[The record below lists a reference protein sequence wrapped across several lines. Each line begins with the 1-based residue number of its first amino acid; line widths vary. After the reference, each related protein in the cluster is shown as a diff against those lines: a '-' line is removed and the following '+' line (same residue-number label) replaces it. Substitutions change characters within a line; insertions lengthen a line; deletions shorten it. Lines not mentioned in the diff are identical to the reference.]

1 MSLEEFESIQKW
13 ISEVE
18 SLKRAIIS
26 GRRKSHSPK
35 YERID
40 IRPVK
45 IKEELLLQLVFHDG
59 KQDLTKNFS
68 PSDLDIPAILDEGY
82 ANILIERL
90 DETLTIRITK
100 QGALQIHRSK
110 NSDTKRVEVEHDR
123 KKERALPISDEIFK
137 ALGIASLSGELI
149 PRQADKYRQVD
160 DFLKIIDSSLDQ
172 LAEKEIQVV
181 DLGCGNAYLTFA
193 VHRYLSLKGKAVR
206 VVGVDNKP
214 ESRARNATIAKDLGI
229 SNQIEFIASDIAN
242 YPIKKTDLVI
252 ALHACDTAT
261 DDALAWAIKSEAKV
275 ILVSPCCHHD
285 LNKRIKPAGQEW
297 EPIFRNGIVKERF
310 ADLLTDSLRAE
321 LLRINGY
328 KADIVEFVSID
339 HTPRNLMI
347 RATFTGIA
355 ADRRNYE
362 SLCEQWSINPYLA
375 TLLS

>member
-13 ISEVE
+13 ISEAD

-26 GRRKSHSPK
+26 GRRKSYNPK

-45 IKEELLLQLVFHDG
+45 IKEQLLLQFVFHDG

-68 PSDLDIPAILDEGY
+68 PSELDIATILDEGY
-82 ANILIERL
+82 ANILIERF

-110 NSDTKRVEVEHDR
+110 HSDVKQVEVEHDR

-214 ESRARNATIAKDLGI
+214 ESRARNTSIAKDLGI
-229 SNQIEFIASDIAN
+229 STQIEFIASDIAN
-242 YPIKKTDLVI
+242 YPVNKTDLVI

-285 LNKRIKPAGQEW
+285 LNRRIKPAGQEW
-297 EPIFRNGIVKERF
+297 EPILRNGIVKERF

>member
-1 MSLEEFESIQKW
+1 MSVAEFENVQEW
-13 ISEVE
+13 ISDVR

-26 GRRKSHSPK
+26 GRRKSHNPR

-40 IRPVK
+40 IRPVR
-45 IKEELLLQLVFHDG
+45 IKDQLVLQFVFHDG
-59 KQDLTKNFS
+59 KQDLTKNLL
-68 PSDLDIPAILDEGY
+68 PSQLDIPNILNEGY
-82 ANILIERL
+82 ANILIERV

-100 QGALQIHRSK
+100 QGALQIHRAK
-110 NSDTKRVEVEHDR
+110 SDLLSEVEVAHDR
-123 KKERALPISDEIFK
+123 KKDRALPITDEIFK
-137 ALGIASLSGELI
+137 ALGIASTSGELI

-160 DFLKIIDSSLDQ
+160 DFLKIIDNSLNQ
-172 LAEKEIQVV
+172 LAEKEISVV

-193 VHRYLSLKGKAVR
+193 VYRYLTLKGRDVS

-214 ESRARNATIAKDLGI
+214 ESRVRNTDIAKKLGI
-229 SNQIEFIASDIAN
+229 SSQIEFIASNIEKFPN
-242 YPIKKTDLVI
+242 RKTSLVI

-285 LNKRIKPAGQEW
+285 LNKRIKSAGNNW
-297 EPIFRNGIVKERF
+297 EPLFRNGIIKERF

-375 TLLS
+375 TLLA

>member
-1 MSLEEFESIQKW
+1 MSLEEFENIQKW

-45 IKEELLLQLVFHDG
+45 IKEELLLQFVFHDG

-68 PSDLDIPAILDEGY
+68 PSELDIPALLDEGY

-137 ALGIASLSGELI
+137 SLGIASLSGELI

-214 ESRARNATIAKDLGI
+214 ESRARNTSIAKDLGI
-229 SNQIEFIASDIAN
+229 STQIEFIASDIAN

>member
-1 MSLEEFESIQKW
+1 VSLKEFESIQSW

-26 GRRKSHSPK
+26 GRRKSHNPK

-40 IRPVK
+40 IRPVR
-45 IKEELLLQLVFHDG
+45 IKEELLLQFVFHDG
-59 KQDLTKNFS
+59 KQDLTKNFL
-68 PSDLDIPAILDEGY
+68 PREINIPALLDEGY
-82 ANILIERL
+82 ANILIERI

-110 NSDTKRVEVEHDR
+110 NSDVKQVEVEHDR
-123 KKERALPISDEIFK
+123 KKERALPIEDGVFRV
-137 ALGIASLSGELI
+137 LGITTNSGELI

-172 LAEKEIQVV
+172 LAENEISVV

-193 VHRYLSLKGKAVR
+193 VHRYLSLKGKDVR

-214 ESRARNATIAKDLGI
+214 DSRERNAGITKELGI
-229 SNQIEFIASDIAN
+229 SNQVEFVASDIAK
-242 YPIKKTDLVI
+242 YSVKKTNLVI

-285 LNKRIKPAGQEW
+285 LNKRIKPAGHEW
-297 EPIFRNGIVKERF
+297 EPLFRNGIVKERF

-347 RATFTGIA
+347 RATFSGIA

-375 TLLS
+375 TLLP

>member
-1 MSLEEFESIQKW
+1 VSLKEFESIQSW

-26 GRRKSHSPK
+26 GRRKSHNPK

-40 IRPVK
+40 IRPVR
-45 IKEELLLQLVFHDG
+45 IKEELLLQFVFHDG
-59 KQDLTKNFS
+59 KQDLTKNFL
-68 PSDLDIPAILDEGY
+68 PREINIPALLDEGY
-82 ANILIERL
+82 ANILIERI

-110 NSDTKRVEVEHDR
+110 NSDVKQVEVDHDR
-123 KKERALPISDEIFK
+123 KKERALPIEDGVFRV
-137 ALGIASLSGELI
+137 LGITTNSGELI

-172 LAEKEIQVV
+172 LAENEISVV

-193 VHRYLSLKGKAVR
+193 VHRYLSLKGKDVR

-214 ESRARNATIAKDLGI
+214 DSRERNAGIAKELGI
-229 SNQIEFIASDIAN
+229 SNQVEFVASDIAK
-242 YPIKKTDLVI
+242 YSVKKTNLVI

-285 LNKRIKPAGQEW
+285 LNKRIKPAGHEW
-297 EPIFRNGIVKERF
+297 EPLFRNGIVKERF

-347 RATFTGIA
+347 RATFSGIA

-375 TLLS
+375 TLLP

>member
-1 MSLEEFESIQKW
+1 MATLGMEEVQDLIAD
-13 ISEVE
+13 INC
-18 SLKRAIIS
+18 LNRAIIS
-26 GRRKSHSPK
+26 GRRKSRNPT
-35 YERID
+35 YQRID

-45 IKEELLLQLVFHDG
+45 IKEELLLQFVFHDG

-68 PSDLDIPAILDEGY
+68 PTELNIPALLDEGY
-82 ANILIERL
+82 ANILIERF

-110 NSDTKRVEVEHDR
+110 HSDVKQVEVEHDR

-137 ALGIASLSGELI
+137 SLGIASPSGELI

-160 DFLKIIDSSLDQ
+160 DFLKIIDRCLDQ
-172 LAEKEIQVV
+172 LAEKVISVV

-193 VHRYLSLKGKAVR
+193 VYRYFFLKGKDVK

-214 ESRARNATIAKDLGI
+214 ESRARNARIAKELGV

-242 YPIKKTDLVI
+242 YPVKKTTLVI

-261 DDALAWAIKSEAKV
+261 DDALAWAVKSEAKV

-285 LNKRIKPAGQEW
+285 LNKRIKQAGQEW
-297 EPIFRNGIVKERF
+297 EPVFRNGIVKERF

-347 RATFTGIA
+347 RATFSGIS

-375 TLLS
+375 TLLP

>member
-1 MSLEEFESIQKW
+1 VSLEEFESIQKW
-13 ISEVE
+13 ISEVG

-26 GRRKSHSPK
+26 GRRKSYSPK

-45 IKEELLLQLVFHDG
+45 IKEKLFLQFVFHDG
-59 KQDLTKNFS
+59 KKDLTKNFP
-68 PSDLDIPAILDEGY
+68 PSELDITTLLSDGY
-82 ANILIERL
+82 ANILIDRV

-100 QGALQIHRSK
+100 QGALQIHRAKSAAV
-110 NSDTKRVEVEHDR
+110 NEVEVEHDR
-123 KKERALPISDEIFK
+123 KKERALPISDEVFK
-137 ALGIASLSGELI
+137 ALGIASSSGELI

-160 DFLKIIDSSLDQ
+160 DFLRVIDGSLDQ
-172 LAEKEIQVV
+172 LTEREISVV

-193 VHRYLSLKGKAVR
+193 VHRYLSIKGKDVR

-214 ESRARNATIAKDLGI
+214 ESRSRNTKIAKELGI
-229 SNQIEFIASDIAN
+229 SNQIEFVASDIAEF
-242 YPIKKTDLVI
+242 PVTKTTLVI

-261 DDALAWAIKSEAKV
+261 DDALAWAVKSKAKV

-285 LNKRIKPAGQEW
+285 LNKRIAPAGHEW
-297 EPIFRNGIVKERF
+297 EPLFRNGIVKERF

-321 LLRINGY
+321 LLRIHGY

-347 RATFTGIA
+347 RASYSGISGN
-355 ADRRNYE
+355 RRNYE
-362 SLCEQWSINPYLA
+362 RLCEQWSINPYLA
-375 TLLS
+375 TLLA

>member
-1 MSLEEFESIQKW
+1 
-13 ISEVE
+13 
-18 SLKRAIIS
+18 
-26 GRRKSHSPK
+26 
-35 YERID
+35 
-40 IRPVK
+40 
-45 IKEELLLQLVFHDG
+45 
-59 KQDLTKNFS
+59 
-68 PSDLDIPAILDEGY
+68 
-82 ANILIERL
+82 
-90 DETLTIRITK
+90 
-100 QGALQIHRSK
+100 
-110 NSDTKRVEVEHDR
+110 
-123 KKERALPISDEIFK
+123 EIFK
-137 ALGIASLSGELI
+137 ALGIASSSGELI

-214 ESRARNATIAKDLGI
+214 ESRTRNTSISKSLGK
-229 SNQIEFIASDIAN
+229 STQIEFIASDIAN

>member
-1 MSLEEFESIQKW
+1 MTAKEFESIQSW
-13 ISEVE
+13 IIEVD

-26 GRRKSHSPK
+26 GRRKSYNPK

-45 IKEELLLQLVFHDG
+45 IKEQILLQFVFHDG

-68 PSDLDIPAILDEGY
+68 PSELDIATILDEGY
-82 ANILIERL
+82 ANILIERV

-100 QGALQIHRSK
+100 QGALQIHRAK
-110 NSDTKRVEVEHDR
+110 ANVIKIVVRDHDR
-123 KKERALPISDEIFK
+123 KKERALDISDEVFK
-137 ALGIASLSGELI
+137 ALGIASSSGELI

-172 LAEKEIQVV
+172 LAEKEISVV

-193 VHRYLSLKGKAVR
+193 VHRYLSLKGKVVR

-214 ESRARNATIAKDLGI
+214 ESRARNTSIAKELGI
-229 SNQIEFIASDIAN
+229 SNQIEFIASDIAK
-242 YPIKKTDLVI
+242 YPVKKTTLVI

-285 LNKRIKPAGQEW
+285 LNKRIKPAGKEW

-310 ADLLTDSLRAE
+310 ADLITDSLRAE

-375 TLLS
+375 TLLP

>member
-1 MSLEEFESIQKW
+1 VSLEEFESIQKW
-13 ISEVE
+13 ISEVD

-26 GRRKSHSPK
+26 GRRKAYNPK

-45 IKEELLLQLVFHDG
+45 IKEKLLLQFVFHDG
-59 KQDLTKNFS
+59 KQDITKNFA
-68 PSDLDIPAILDEGY
+68 PSELEIPALIHDGY
-82 ANILIERL
+82 ANVLIERV

-100 QGALQIHRSK
+100 QGALQIHRAKSATVK
-110 NSDTKRVEVEHDR
+110 EVEVEHDR

-137 ALGIASLSGELI
+137 SLGIASSSGELI

-160 DFLKIIDSSLDQ
+160 DFLRIIDSSIDQ
-172 LAEKEIQVV
+172 LTEREISVV

-193 VHRYLSLKGKAVR
+193 VHRYLSVKGKDVR

-214 ESRARNATIAKDLGI
+214 ESRARNTKIAKELGI
-229 SNQIEFIASDIAN
+229 ANQIEFVASDIAK
-242 YPIKKTDLVI
+242 YPVAKTTLVI

-261 DDALAWAIKSEAKV
+261 DDALAWAVKSEAKV

-285 LNKRIKPAGQEW
+285 LNKRIAPAGPEW

-310 ADLLTDSLRAE
+310 ADLITDSLRAE
-321 LLRINGY
+321 LLRIHGY

-347 RATFTGIA
+347 RASYSGIA
-355 ADRRNYE
+355 ADRQNYE
-362 SLCEQWSINPYLA
+362 RLCKQWSINPYLA
-375 TLLS
+375 TLLA

>member
-1 MSLEEFESIQKW
+1 MTAKEFESIQSW
-13 ISEVE
+13 IIEVD

-26 GRRKSHSPK
+26 GRRKSYNPK

-45 IKEELLLQLVFHDG
+45 IKEQILLQFVFHDG
-59 KQDLTKNFS
+59 KQDLTKNFL
-68 PSDLDIPAILDEGY
+68 PSELDIATILDEGY
-82 ANILIERL
+82 ANILIERV

-100 QGALQIHRSK
+100 QGALQIHRAK
-110 NSDTKRVEVEHDR
+110 ANVIKIVVRDHDR
-123 KKERALPISDEIFK
+123 KKERALDISDEVFK
-137 ALGIASLSGELI
+137 ALGIASSSGELI

-160 DFLKIIDSSLDQ
+160 DFLKIIDSPLDQ
-172 LAEKEIQVV
+172 LAEKEISVV

-193 VHRYLSLKGKAVR
+193 VHRYLSLKGKVVR

-214 ESRARNATIAKDLGI
+214 ESRARNTSIAKELGV
-229 SNQIEFIASDIAN
+229 SNQIEFIASDIAK
-242 YPIKKTDLVI
+242 YPVKKTTLVI

-261 DDALAWAIKSEAKV
+261 DDALAWAVKSEAKV

-285 LNKRIKPAGQEW
+285 LNKRIKPAGKEW

-310 ADLLTDSLRAE
+310 ADLITDSLRAE

-375 TLLS
+375 TLLP

>member
-45 IKEELLLQLVFHDG
+45 IREELLLQFVFHDG

-68 PSDLDIPAILDEGY
+68 PSELDIATILDEGY
-82 ANILIERL
+82 ANILIERV

-100 QGALQIHRSK
+100 QGALQIHRSQ
-110 NSDTKRVEVEHDR
+110 NSDVKQVRVEHDR

-137 ALGIASLSGELI
+137 ALGISSSLGELI

-172 LAEKEIQVV
+172 LAEKEISVV
-181 DLGCGNAYLTFA
+181 DLGCGNAYLTLA
-193 VHRYLSLKGKAVR
+193 VHRYLSLEGKVVR

-214 ESRARNATIAKDLGI
+214 ESRARNTSIAKELGI
-229 SNQIEFIASDIAN
+229 SNQIEFIASDIAK
-242 YPIKKTDLVI
+242 YPVKKTTLVI

-285 LNKRIKPAGQEW
+285 LNKRIKPAGKEW

-310 ADLLTDSLRAE
+310 ADLITDSLRAE

-375 TLLS
+375 TLLP

>member
-1 MSLEEFESIQKW
+1 MSLKEFESIQSW

-26 GRRKSHSPK
+26 GRRKSHNPK

-40 IRPVK
+40 IRPVR
-45 IKEELLLQLVFHDG
+45 IKEELLLQFVFHDG

-68 PSDLDIPAILDEGY
+68 PREINIPALLDEGY
-82 ANILIERL
+82 ANILIERI

-110 NSDTKRVEVEHDR
+110 NSDVKQVEVDHDR
-123 KKERALPISDEIFK
+123 KKERALPIEDGVFRV
-137 ALGIASLSGELI
+137 LGITTNSGELI

-172 LAEKEIQVV
+172 LAENEISVV

-193 VHRYLSLKGKAVR
+193 VHRYLSLKGKDVR

-214 ESRARNATIAKDLGI
+214 DSRERNAGIAKELGI
-229 SNQIEFIASDIAN
+229 SNQVEFVASDIAK
-242 YPIKKTDLVI
+242 YSVKKTNLVI

-285 LNKRIKPAGQEW
+285 LNKRIKPAGHEW
-297 EPIFRNGIVKERF
+297 EPLFRNGIVKERF

-347 RATFTGIA
+347 RANFSGIA

-375 TLLS
+375 TLLP

>member
-1 MSLEEFESIQKW
+1 MSLKEFESIQSW

-26 GRRKSHSPK
+26 GRRKSHNPK

-40 IRPVK
+40 IRPVR
-45 IKEELLLQLVFHDG
+45 IKEELLLQFVFHDG
-59 KQDLTKNFS
+59 KQDLTKNFL
-68 PSDLDIPAILDEGY
+68 PREINIPALLDEGY
-82 ANILIERL
+82 ANILIERI

-110 NSDTKRVEVEHDR
+110 NSDVKQVEVDHDR
-123 KKERALPISDEIFK
+123 KKERALPIEDGVFRV
-137 ALGIASLSGELI
+137 LGITTNSGELI

-172 LAEKEIQVV
+172 LAENEISVV

-193 VHRYLSLKGKAVR
+193 VHRYLSLKGKDVR

-214 ESRARNATIAKDLGI
+214 DSRERNAGIAKELGI
-229 SNQIEFIASDIAN
+229 SNQVEFVASDIAK
-242 YPIKKTDLVI
+242 YSVKKTNLVI

-285 LNKRIKPAGQEW
+285 LNKRIKPAGHEW
-297 EPIFRNGIVKERF
+297 EPLFRNGIVKERF

-347 RATFTGIA
+347 RANFSGIA

-375 TLLS
+375 TLLP

>member
-1 MSLEEFESIQKW
+1 MSVAEFENVQEW
-13 ISEVE
+13 ISDVR

-26 GRRKSHSPK
+26 GRRKSHNPR

-40 IRPVK
+40 IRPVR
-45 IKEELLLQLVFHDG
+45 IKEQLVLQFVFHDG
-59 KQDLTKNFS
+59 KQDLTKNLL
-68 PSDLDIPAILDEGY
+68 PSQLDIPNILNEGY
-82 ANILIERL
+82 ANILIERV

-100 QGALQIHRSK
+100 QGALQIHRAK
-110 NSDTKRVEVEHDR
+110 SDLVSEVEVAHDR
-123 KKERALPISDEIFK
+123 KKDRALPITDEIFK
-137 ALGIASLSGELI
+137 ALGIASTSGELI

-160 DFLKIIDSSLDQ
+160 DFLKIIDNSLNQ
-172 LAEKEIQVV
+172 LSEKEVSVV

-193 VHRYLSLKGKAVR
+193 VHRYLTLKGRDVS

-214 ESRARNATIAKDLGI
+214 ESRVRNTDIAKKLGI
-229 SNQIEFIASDIAN
+229 SNQIEFIASDIEKFPN
-242 YPIKKTDLVI
+242 RKTSLVI

-261 DDALAWAIKSEAKV
+261 DDALAWAVKSEAKV

-285 LNKRIKPAGQEW
+285 LNKRIKSAGNNW
-297 EPIFRNGIVKERF
+297 EPLFRNGIIKERF

>member
-1 MSLEEFESIQKW
+1 MSVAEFENVQEW
-13 ISEVE
+13 ISDVR

-26 GRRKSHSPK
+26 GRRKSHNPR

-40 IRPVK
+40 IRPVR
-45 IKEELLLQLVFHDG
+45 IKEQLVLQFVFHDG
-59 KQDLTKNFS
+59 RQDLTKNLL
-68 PSDLDIPAILDEGY
+68 PSQLDIPNILNEGY
-82 ANILIERL
+82 ANILIERV

-100 QGALQIHRSK
+100 QGALQIHRAK
-110 NSDTKRVEVEHDR
+110 SDLVSEVEVAHDR
-123 KKERALPISDEIFK
+123 KKDRALPITDEIFK
-137 ALGIASLSGELI
+137 ALGIASTSGELI

-160 DFLKIIDSSLDQ
+160 EFLKIIDNSLNQ
-172 LAEKEIQVV
+172 LAEKEISVV

-193 VHRYLSLKGKAVR
+193 VHRYLTLKGRDVN

-214 ESRARNATIAKDLGI
+214 ESRVRNTDIAKKLGI
-229 SNQIEFIASDIAN
+229 SNQIEFIASDIEKFPN
-242 YPIKKTDLVI
+242 RKTSLVI

-261 DDALAWAIKSEAKV
+261 DDALAWAVKSEAKV

-285 LNKRIKPAGQEW
+285 LNKRIKSAGNNW
-297 EPIFRNGIVKERF
+297 EPLFRNGIIKERF

-347 RATFTGIA
+347 RANFTGIA

>member
-1 MSLEEFESIQKW
+1 VSLEEFENIQKW

-45 IKEELLLQLVFHDG
+45 IKEELFLQFVFHDG

-68 PSDLDIPAILDEGY
+68 PSELNIPALLNEGY

-206 VVGVDNKP
+206 VVGVDNKE
-214 ESRARNATIAKDLGI
+214 ESRARNTSIAKDLGI
-229 SNQIEFIASDIAN
+229 STQIEFIASDIAN
-242 YPIKKTDLVI
+242 YPVNKTDLVI

-285 LNKRIKPAGQEW
+285 LNRRIKPAGQEW

>member
-1 MSLEEFESIQKW
+1 MSLEEFQSIQEW
-13 ISEVE
+13 ISGVD

-26 GRRKSHSPK
+26 GRRKSHNPR

-45 IKEELLLQLVFHDG
+45 IKEQLLLQFVFHDG
-59 KQDLTKNFS
+59 KQDLTKNLL
-68 PSDLDIPAILDEGY
+68 PSELDIPALLNEGY
-82 ANILIERL
+82 ANILIERV
-90 DETLTIRITK
+90 DETLTIRVTK
-100 QGALQIHRSK
+100 QGALQIHRAK
-110 NSDTKRVEVEHDR
+110 SDEVKEVEVDHDR
-123 KKERALPISDEIFK
+123 KKERALPITDEIFK

-160 DFLKIIDSSLDQ
+160 DFLKIIESSLDQ
-172 LAEKEIQVV
+172 LAEKNIDVV

-193 VHRYLSLKGKAVR
+193 VHRFLSLKGKDVR

-214 ESRARNATIAKDLGI
+214 ESRARNAGIAKELGI
-229 SNQIEFIASDIAN
+229 ANQIEFIASDIAK
-242 YPIKKTDLVI
+242 YLVKKTTLVI

-285 LNKRIKPAGQEW
+285 LNKRIKPAGNEW
-297 EPIFRNGIVKERF
+297 EPLFRNGIVKERF

-347 RATFTGIA
+347 RATFSGIA

-375 TLLS
+375 TLLT

>member
-1 MSLEEFESIQKW
+1 VSLEEFENIQKW

-45 IKEELLLQLVFHDG
+45 IKEELFLQFVFHDG

-68 PSDLDIPAILDEGY
+68 PSELNIPALLNEGY

-110 NSDTKRVEVEHDR
+110 NSDMKPVEVEHDR

-206 VVGVDNKP
+206 VVGVDNKE
-214 ESRARNATIAKDLGI
+214 ESRARNTSIAKDLGI
-229 SNQIEFIASDIAN
+229 STQIEFIASDIAN
-242 YPIKKTDLVI
+242 YPVNKTDLVI

-285 LNKRIKPAGQEW
+285 LNRRIKPAGQEW

>member
-1 MSLEEFESIQKW
+1 MTAEEFKSIQKW
-13 ISEVE
+13 ISEVD

-26 GRRKSHSPK
+26 GRRKSFSPR

-45 IKEELLLQLVFHDG
+45 IKEELLLQIVFHDG

-68 PSDLDIPAILDEGY
+68 PSELNIPSLLEEGY
-82 ANILIERL
+82 ANILIERV
-90 DETLTIRITK
+90 DETLTIKITK

-110 NSDTKRVEVEHDR
+110 HSDVKQVEVEHDR

-160 DFLKIIDSSLDQ
+160 DFLKIIDSCLDQ
-172 LAEKEIQVV
+172 LAEKVISVV

-193 VHRYLSLKGKAVR
+193 VYRYFSLKGKDVK

-214 ESRARNATIAKDLGI
+214 ESRARNARIAKELGV

-242 YPIKKTDLVI
+242 YPVKKTTLVI

-261 DDALAWAIKSEAKV
+261 DDALAWAVKSEAKV

-285 LNKRIKPAGQEW
+285 LNKRIKQAGQEW
-297 EPIFRNGIVKERF
+297 EPVFRNGIVKERF
-310 ADLLTDSLRAE
+310 ADLITDSLRAE

-347 RATFTGIA
+347 RATFSGIS
-355 ADRRNYE
+355 ADRRNFE

-375 TLLS
+375 TLLP